1 MKRLKRGISFIAVFC
16 ICFTIA
22 LQPSVIKAETGPVL
36 SAETEERNEHF
47 GEKDS
52 EYGYRQPPS
61 KAEVPITGTSLNRK
75 RSSRFPS
82 KYDGREQGHMTSVKD
97 QGRVGACWTFAGS
110 GLFESKVKT
119 QSGNDTDLSEQH
131 MLWTMNGLTGRGY
144 LNKTSNDDGGNEWMS
159 AGYYASGFGPKLEKD
174 IPFRNTKFIFAN
186 VNPPSNLNSAP
197 KLYQAT
203 DIQFLNPEDTNGIK
217 QAIIDNG
224 AVGTGIHW
232 IDSGARDNAADY
244 LKGSSYYYTKV
255 NAKLNHEVEIVG
267 WDENYS
273 KENFVETP
281 SRNGAWLIKNSWGTQ
296 SGDGG
301 YYWVSYDDTSILPDY
316 TIRNYKAYDQNEK
329 LYQWDEFGT
338 VDSAQ
343 FNKIED
349 AYFINVFD
357 FGKSEML
364 ESVTFFTE
372 NAKAKY
378 QLFTAPVNDDGIPV
392 LSKKKSISNEEDV
405 PFAGYITKK
414 ISPLSITEKNAIVV
428 KLKSKLAGQ
437 EVNIGAEYTQYFE
450 NEDKEIEC
458 YYRGDIKPKQSFVA
472 SILERDITDIYNL
485 PEVDNEL
492 RDESKKDR
500 LCNFSIKATTRKEAQ
515 KKNDN
520 NVPEVTPKPTSTT
533 STAASKPTTT
543 AKPKVTYT
551 KPYLS
556 KLSLDVY
563 KGNKSSLTVKNKVK
577 GARVTFSSSKK
588 SVAAVSSSGR
598 VTGKKAGTAVI
609 TAKVSQQG
617 KNYSLK
623 CKVKVSK
630 KRLAFS
636 KKKAKVKKKKS
647 YTFKV
652 KKYGVSGK
660 VRWKVSNKKLASIGK
675 TSGKFKAKKKKG
687 KVKVT
692 AYCGKYKV
700 SYTVKIY

>member
-1 MKRLKRGISFIAVFC
+1 MKRLKKGISFIAAFC
-16 ICFTIA
+16 ICFTMA
-22 LQPSVIKAETGPVL
+22 MQPSVIKAATGPVL

-52 EYGYRQPPS
+52 KYGYRQPPS
-61 KAEVPITGTSLNRK
+61 KVQVPITSSSFGRK
-75 RSSRFPS
+75 RSVVSLS
-82 KYDGREQGHMTSVKD
+82 KYDGREQGHMTAVKD
-97 QGRVGACWTFAGS
+97 QGNVGACWTFAGS

-119 QSGNDTDLSEQH
+119 QSGSDTDLSEQH

-144 LNKTSNDDGGNEWMS
+144 LNNTSNDNGGNEWMS
-159 AGYYASGFGPKLEKD
+159 AGYYASGFGPKSERD
-174 IPFRNTKFIFAN
+174 IPFKNFVFN
-186 VNPPSNLNSAP
+186 FVDENPPGNLNIAP

-203 DIQFLNPEDTNGIK
+203 DIQFLNPNDTNGIK
-217 QAIIDNG
+217 QAVIDNG

-232 IDSGARDNAADY
+232 ANSASY
-244 LKGSSYYYTKV
+244 LKRSSYYYTKE
-255 NAKLNHEVEIVG
+255 NAVQNHEVEIVG
-267 WDENYS
+267 WDENYP

-281 SRNGAWLIKNSWGTQ
+281 TRNGAWLIKNSWGTTG
-296 SGDGG
+296 GDRG
-301 YYWVSYDDTSILPDY
+301 YYWVSYEDTSILPDY
-316 TIRNYKAYDQNEK
+316 TIRNYKAYDKNEK

-378 QLFTAPVNDDGIPV
+378 QLFIAPVNDDGNPV
-392 LSKKKSISNEEDV
+392 LSKKKSISNEENV

-414 ISPLSITEKNAIVV
+414 ISPLSITGENAIVV
-428 KLKSKLAGQ
+428 KLKSKVAGQ

-450 NEDKEIEC
+450 NDDKEIEC
-458 YYRGDIKPKQSFVA
+458 YYKGDIKPKQSFVA

-492 RDESKKDR
+492 GDESRKDR
-500 LCNFSIKATTRKEAQ
+500 LCNFSIKATTRKEVQ

-520 NVPEVTPKPTSTT
+520 NVPAVTPKPTSTT

-543 AKPKVTYT
+543 AKPKVTYI

-563 KGNKSSLTVKNKVK
+563 KDNKFSLTVKNKVK
-577 GARVTFSSSKK
+577 GAKVTFSSSKK
-588 SVAAVSSSGR
+588 SVAAVNSSGK

-609 TAKVSQQG
+609 TAKVTQQG

-636 KKKAKVKKKKS
+636 KKKARIKKKKS